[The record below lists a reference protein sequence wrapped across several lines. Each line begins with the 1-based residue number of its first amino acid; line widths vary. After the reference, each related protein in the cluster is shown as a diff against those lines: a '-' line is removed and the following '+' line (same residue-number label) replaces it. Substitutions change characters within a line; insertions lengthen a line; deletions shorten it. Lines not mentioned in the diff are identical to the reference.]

1 MRKLNRHPSPAM
13 IVALVA
19 LFVALGGT
27 GYAVTAL
34 PKNSVGEKQIRK
46 GAVTSKKIRTNAVR
60 SGDIANNSIVG
71 RDVRAGALGPRE
83 VAESKLGV
91 VPRAT
96 VADTFAGLTPA
107 QFFQRLGLQC
117 PAGTVATY
125 SACFEDAPRPAASWG
140 LAVLTC
146 KQAGMRLPTFADLI
160 AYYGLSK
167 PVPGG
172 GELTASTGPEGGVN
186 VATVVLSN
194 TGTSVEFIDSAG
206 NAQRAFRCMTWPT
219 RTP

>member
-1 MRKLNRHPSPAM
+1 MRKLIRRPSPAM
-13 IVALVA
+13 FVALIA

-46 GAVTSKKIRTNAVR
+46 GAVTSPKVRDNAIRSR
-60 SGDIANNSIVG
+60 DIADGTIVG
-71 RDVRAGALGPRE
+71 RDLRSATLGPRE
-83 VAESKLGV
+83 IAESKLGT
-91 VPRAT
+91 VPRSAA
-96 VADTFAGLTPA
+96 ADTFAGLTPA

-117 PAGTVATY
+117 PAGTVAAY
-125 SACFEDAPRPAASWG
+125 AGCFEDAPRPAASWG
-140 LAVLTC
+140 LAVATC
-146 KQAGMRLPTFADLI
+146 KLAGMRLPTFADLV

-167 PVPGG
+167 PVPSG
-172 GELTASTGPEGGVN
+172 GELTGSTGPEGGQN
-186 VATVVLSN
+186 VATVALTN
-194 TGTSVEFIDSAG
+194 TGSSVEFIDAAG